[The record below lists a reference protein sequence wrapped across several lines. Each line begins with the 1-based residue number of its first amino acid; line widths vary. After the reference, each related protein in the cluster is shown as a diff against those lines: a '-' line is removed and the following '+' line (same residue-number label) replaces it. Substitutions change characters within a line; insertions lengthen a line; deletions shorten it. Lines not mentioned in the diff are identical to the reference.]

1 MTRKALR
8 IGILI
13 GLLVALLLGAAGYV
27 YFVGTRTVLEHAEAL
42 SLSRVRAARLADGDT
57 LRLFFVSNRVS
68 NQASN
73 RVALADSADKA
84 LDASFTSQ
92 RQSELTLGSFD
103 ITVEPTLGLGMLLNA
118 SDWLINEEIQLHD
131 VQALSRPA
139 FVGELREQVLA
150 SSYRSLL
157 VVVHGYRETFPS
169 ALRKTA
175 FLSHVLDIDT
185 PVLLFD
191 WPGDQ
196 GASLSGYR
204 AARRVATASGAEL
217 AVALDLV
224 LEQVAPERVWIIANS
239 LGGQVVVDAFHQLAA
254 NAEYAD
260 RGTEIENV
268 VLTAPDVGR
277 REFDERFRGEVEA
290 LADNLTVYVSS
301 NDRALLVSRLVNRGR
316 RLGESTLDPIDPD
329 QAEVA
334 ASFAALMQPADR
346 RLTLVDVT
354 PVNRTR
360 NFHNFGLETPEFFD
374 DLFLRLT
381 EKDLPRGRR
390 LHFLETSDRRRYFVL
405 TGGR

>member
-8 IGILI
+8 IGILL
-13 GLLVALLLGAAGYV
+13 GLAAALLIGAGAYV

-42 SLSRVRAARLADGDT
+42 SLSRMQAARLDGSDT
-57 LRLFFVSNRVS
+57 LRLFY
-68 NQASN
+68 ASN
-73 RVALADSADKA
+73 RAPSSAAD
-84 LDASFTSQ
+84 DAAPDRRFSSQ
-92 RQSELTLGSFD
+92 RQAELTLGSFD
-103 ITVEPTLGLGMLLNA
+103 IAVEPTLGLGMLMNP
-118 SDWLINEEIQLHD
+118 SDWLINEEIQLRA
-131 VQALSRPA
+131 VRGLSRPA
-139 FVGELREQVLA
+139 FSGELREQVLA

-196 GASLSGYR
+196 GASLTGYR
-204 AARRVATASGAEL
+204 RARRVATESGAEL
-217 AVALDLV
+217 AAALQLISGQVEPQRIWLV
-224 LEQVAPERVWIIANS
+224 ANS
-239 LGGQVVVDAFHQLAA
+239 LGAQVVVDAFHHLAA
-254 NAEYAD
+254 DAD
-260 RGTEIENV
+260 FADLETEIENI

-277 REFDERFRGEVEA
+277 RDFDERFRTEVEA
-290 LADNLTVYVSS
+290 LADNLTIYVSS

-316 RLGESTLDPIDPD
+316 RLGESTLDPSNPD
-329 QAEVA
+329 QAQVA
-334 ASFAALMQPADR
+334 ASFAALMEPADR

-381 EKDLPRGRR
+381 ETGLPRGRR
-390 LHFLETSDRRRYFVL
+390 LHFVETPEQRRYFVL
-405 TGGR
+405 TRGR

>member
-8 IGILI
+8 IGILL
-13 GLLVALLLGAAGYV
+13 GLAAALLIGAGAYV

-42 SLSRVRAARLADGDT
+42 SLSRMQAARLDGSDT
-57 LRLFFVSNRVS
+57 LRLFY
-68 NQASN
+68 ASN
-73 RVALADSADKA
+73 RAPSSAAD
-84 LDASFTSQ
+84 DAAPDRRFSSQ
-92 RQSELTLGSFD
+92 RQAELTLGSFD
-103 ITVEPTLGLGMLLNA
+103 IAVEPTLGLGMLMNP
-118 SDWLINEEIQLHD
+118 SDWLINEEIQLRA
-131 VQALSRPA
+131 VRGLSRPA
-139 FVGELREQVLA
+139 FSGELREQVLA

-157 VVVHGYRETFPS
+157 VVVHGYRETFAS

-196 GASLSGYR
+196 GASLTGYR
-204 AARRVATASGAEL
+204 RARRVATESGAEL
-217 AVALDLV
+217 AAALQLISGQVEPQRIWLV
-224 LEQVAPERVWIIANS
+224 ANS
-239 LGGQVVVDAFHQLAA
+239 LGAQVVVDAFHHLAA
-254 NAEYAD
+254 DAD
-260 RGTEIENV
+260 FADLEAEIENI

-277 REFDERFRGEVEA
+277 RDFDERFRTEVEA
-290 LADNLTVYVSS
+290 LADNLTIYVSS

-316 RLGESTLDPIDPD
+316 RLGESTLDPSNPD
-329 QAEVA
+329 QAQVA
-334 ASFAALMQPADR
+334 ASFAALMEPADR

-381 EKDLPRGRR
+381 ETGLPRGRR
-390 LHFLETSDRRRYFVL
+390 LHFVETPEQRRYFVL
-405 TGGR
+405 TRGR

>member
-8 IGILI
+8 IGILL
-13 GLLVALLLGAAGYV
+13 GLAAALLIGAGAYV

-42 SLSRVRAARLADGDT
+42 SLSRMQAARLDGSDT
-57 LRLFFVSNRVS
+57 LRLFY
-68 NQASN
+68 ASN
-73 RVALADSADKA
+73 RAPSSAAD
-84 LDASFTSQ
+84 DAAPDRRFSSQ
-92 RQSELTLGSFD
+92 RQAELTLGSFD
-103 ITVEPTLGLGMLLNA
+103 IAVEPTLGLGMLMNP
-118 SDWLINEEIQLHD
+118 SDWLINEEIQLRA
-131 VQALSRPA
+131 VRGLSRPA
-139 FVGELREQVLA
+139 FSGELREQVLA

-196 GASLSGYR
+196 GASLTGYR
-204 AARRVATASGAEL
+204 RARRVATASGAEL
-217 AVALDLV
+217 AAALELISGQVEPQRIWLV
-224 LEQVAPERVWIIANS
+224 ANS
-239 LGGQVVVDAFHQLAA
+239 LGAQVVVDAFHYLAA
-254 NAEYAD
+254 DAD
-260 RGTEIENV
+260 FADLETEIENI

-277 REFDERFRGEVEA
+277 RDFDERFRTEVEA

-316 RLGESTLDPIDPD
+316 RLGESTLDPSNPD
-329 QAEVA
+329 QAQVA
-334 ASFAALMQPADR
+334 ASFAALMEPADR

-381 EKDLPRGRR
+381 ETGLPRGRR
-390 LHFLETSDRRRYFVL
+390 LHFVETPEQRRYFVL
-405 TGGR
+405 TRGR

>member
-8 IGILI
+8 IGILL
-13 GLLVALLLGAAGYV
+13 GLAAALLLGAGAYV

-42 SLSRVRAARLADGDT
+42 SLSRMQAARLDGSDT
-57 LRLFFVSNRVS
+57 LRLFY
-68 NQASN
+68 ASN
-73 RVALADSADKA
+73 RAPSSAAD
-84 LDASFTSQ
+84 DAAPDRRFSSQ
-92 RQSELTLGSFD
+92 RQAELTLGSFD
-103 ITVEPTLGLGMLLNA
+103 IAVEPTLGLGMLMNP
-118 SDWLINEEIQLHD
+118 SDWLINEEIRLRA
-131 VQALSRPA
+131 VRGLSRPA
-139 FVGELREQVLA
+139 FSGELREQVLA

-196 GASLSGYR
+196 GASLTGYR
-204 AARRVATASGAEL
+204 RARRVATASGAEL
-217 AVALDLV
+217 AAALQLIV
-224 LEQVAPERVWIIANS
+224 EQVEPQRVWLIANS
-239 LGGQVVVDAFHQLAA
+239 LGGQVVVDALYHLAA
-254 NAEYAD
+254 DPGFAD
-260 RGTEIENV
+260 RQTEMENI

-277 REFDERFRGEVEA
+277 REFDERFRAEIEA

-316 RLGESTLDPIDPD
+316 RLGESTLNPRNPD
-329 QAEVA
+329 QAQVA
-334 ASFAALMQPADR
+334 ASFAALMEPADR

-360 NFHNFGLETPEFFD
+360 KFHNFGLETPEFFD

-381 EKDLPRGRR
+381 ETDLPQGRR
-390 LHFLETSDRRRYFVL
+390 LHFVETRDGRRYFVL
-405 TGGR
+405 TRGR

>member
-8 IGILI
+8 IGILL
-13 GLLVALLLGAAGYV
+13 GLAAALLIGAGAYV

-42 SLSRVRAARLADGDT
+42 SLSRMQAARLDGSDT
-57 LRLFFVSNRVS
+57 LRLFY
-68 NQASN
+68 ASN
-73 RVALADSADKA
+73 RAPSSAAD
-84 LDASFTSQ
+84 DAAPDRRFSSQ
-92 RQSELTLGSFD
+92 RQAELTLGSFD
-103 ITVEPTLGLGMLLNA
+103 IAVEPTLGLGMLMNP
-118 SDWLINEEIQLHD
+118 SDWLINEEIQLRA
-131 VQALSRPA
+131 VRGLSRPA
-139 FVGELREQVLA
+139 FSGELREQVLA

-196 GASLSGYR
+196 GASLTGYR
-204 AARRVATASGAEL
+204 RARRVATESGAEL
-217 AVALDLV
+217 AAALQLISGQVEPQRIWLV
-224 LEQVAPERVWIIANS
+224 ANS
-239 LGGQVVVDAFHQLAA
+239 LGAQVVVDAFHHLAA
-254 NAEYAD
+254 DAD
-260 RGTEIENV
+260 FADLEAEIENI

-277 REFDERFRGEVEA
+277 RDFDERFRTEVEA
-290 LADNLTVYVSS
+290 LADNLTIYVSS

-316 RLGESTLDPIDPD
+316 RLGESTLDPSNPD
-329 QAEVA
+329 QAQVA
-334 ASFAALMQPADR
+334 ASFAALMEPADR

-381 EKDLPRGRR
+381 ETGLPRGRR
-390 LHFLETSDRRRYFVL
+390 LHFVETPEQRRYFVL
-405 TGGR
+405 TRGR

>member
-8 IGILI
+8 IGILL
-13 GLLVALLLGAAGYV
+13 GLAAALLIGAGAYV

-42 SLSRVRAARLADGDT
+42 SLSRMQAARLDGSDT
-57 LRLFFVSNRVS
+57 LRLFY
-68 NQASN
+68 ASN
-73 RVALADSADKA
+73 RAPSSAAD
-84 LDASFTSQ
+84 DAAPDRRFSSQ
-92 RQSELTLGSFD
+92 RQAELTLGSFD
-103 ITVEPTLGLGMLLNA
+103 IAVEPTLGLGMLMNP
-118 SDWLINEEIQLHD
+118 SDWLINEEIQLRA
-131 VQALSRPA
+131 VRGLSRPA
-139 FVGELREQVLA
+139 FSGELREQVLA

-196 GASLSGYR
+196 GASLTGYR
-204 AARRVATASGAEL
+204 RARRVATASGAEL
-217 AVALDLV
+217 AAALELISGQVEPQRIWLV
-224 LEQVAPERVWIIANS
+224 ANS
-239 LGGQVVVDAFHQLAA
+239 LGAQVVVDAFHHLAA
-254 NAEYAD
+254 DAD
-260 RGTEIENV
+260 FADLEAEIENI

-277 REFDERFRGEVEA
+277 RDFDERFRTEVEA
-290 LADNLTVYVSS
+290 LADNLTIYVSS

-316 RLGESTLDPIDPD
+316 RLGESTLDPSNPD
-329 QAEVA
+329 QAQVA
-334 ASFAALMQPADR
+334 ASFAALMEPADR

-381 EKDLPRGRR
+381 ETGLPRGRR
-390 LHFLETSDRRRYFVL
+390 LHFVETPEQRRYFVL
-405 TGGR
+405 TRGR

>member
-8 IGILI
+8 IGILL
-13 GLLVALLLGAAGYV
+13 GLAAALLIGAGAYV

-42 SLSRVRAARLADGDT
+42 SLSRMQAARLDGSDT
-57 LRLFFVSNRVS
+57 LRLFY
-68 NQASN
+68 ASN
-73 RVALADSADKA
+73 RAPSSAAD
-84 LDASFTSQ
+84 DAAPDRRFSSQ
-92 RQSELTLGSFD
+92 RQAELTLGSFD
-103 ITVEPTLGLGMLLNA
+103 IAVEPTLGLGMLMNP
-118 SDWLINEEIQLHD
+118 SDWLINEEIQLRA
-131 VQALSRPA
+131 VRGLSRPA
-139 FVGELREQVLA
+139 FSGELREQVLA

-196 GASLSGYR
+196 GASLTGYR
-204 AARRVATASGAEL
+204 RARRVATASGAEL
-217 AVALDLV
+217 AAALELISGQVEPQRIWLV
-224 LEQVAPERVWIIANS
+224 ANS
-239 LGGQVVVDAFHQLAA
+239 LGAQVVVDAFHHLAA
-254 NAEYAD
+254 DADFAD
-260 RGTEIENV
+260 RQTEMENI

-277 REFDERFRGEVEA
+277 RDFDERFRTEVEA

-316 RLGESTLDPIDPD
+316 RLGESTLDPSNPD
-329 QAEVA
+329 QARVA
-334 ASFAALMQPADR
+334 ASFAALMEPADR

-381 EKDLPRGRR
+381 ETGLPRGRR
-390 LHFLETSDRRRYFVL
+390 LHFVETPEQRRYFVL
-405 TGGR
+405 TRGR

>member
-1 MTRKALR
+1 MGPVPVTRKTLR
-8 IGILI
+8 IVLWL
-13 GLLVALLLGAAGYV
+13 GLAVALLLGAGAYL
-27 YFVGTRTVLEHAEAL
+27 YFVGTRTLLEHAEAL
-42 SLSRVRAARLADGDT
+42 SFSRMRAARIEGSDS
-57 LRLFFVSNRVS
+57 LRLFY
-68 NQASN
+68 ASN
-73 RVALADSADKA
+73 RVPGPNPANTESDGRFS
-84 LDASFTSQ
+84 SQ
-92 RQSELTLGSFD
+92 RRADLELGSFD
-103 ITVEPTLGLGMLLNA
+103 IAVEPTLGLGMLINP
-118 SDWLINEEIQLHD
+118 SDWLINEEIRL
-131 VQALSRPA
+131 QAVRTLSRPA
-139 FVGELREQVLA
+139 FSGELRKQVLA

-157 VVVHGYRETFPS
+157 VVLHGYRETFPS

-204 AARRVATASGAEL
+204 RARQVATASGAEL
-217 AVALDLV
+217 AAV
-224 LEQVAPERVWIIANS
+224 LELVVEQVGPERIWLIANS
-239 LGGQVVVDAFHQLAA
+239 LGGQVVVDAFHDLAA
-254 NAEYAD
+254 EAEFAD
-260 RGTEIENV
+260 RRPEIENV

-290 LADNLTVYVSS
+290 LAANLTVYVSS
-301 NDRALLVSRLVNRGR
+301 NDRALLVSRLLNRGR
-316 RLGESTLDPIDPD
+316 RLGESTLDPSNPD
-329 QAEVA
+329 QAQVA
-334 ASFAALMQPADR
+334 ASFAALIEPADR

-390 LHFLETSDRRRYFVL
+390 LHFVETPDRRRYFVL
-405 TGGR
+405 TRGR

>member
-8 IGILI
+8 IGILL
-13 GLLVALLLGAAGYV
+13 GLAAALLIGAGAYV

-42 SLSRVRAARLADGDT
+42 SLSRMQAARLDGSDT
-57 LRLFFVSNRVS
+57 LRLFY
-68 NQASN
+68 ASN
-73 RVALADSADKA
+73 RAPSSAAD
-84 LDASFTSQ
+84 DAAPDRRFSSQ
-92 RQSELTLGSFD
+92 RQAELTVGSFD
-103 ITVEPTLGLGMLLNA
+103 IAVEPTLGLGMLMNP
-118 SDWLINEEIQLHD
+118 SDWLINEEIQLRA
-131 VQALSRPA
+131 VRGLSRPA
-139 FVGELREQVLA
+139 FSGELREQVLA

-196 GASLSGYR
+196 GASLTGYR
-204 AARRVATASGAEL
+204 RARRVATASGAEL
-217 AVALDLV
+217 AAALELISGQVEPQRIWLV
-224 LEQVAPERVWIIANS
+224 ANS
-239 LGGQVVVDAFHQLAA
+239 LGAQVVVDAFHHLAA
-254 NAEYAD
+254 DADFAD
-260 RGTEIENV
+260 RQTEMENI

-277 REFDERFRGEVEA
+277 RDFDERFRTEVEA
-290 LADNLTVYVSS
+290 LADNLTIYVSS

-316 RLGESTLDPIDPD
+316 RLGESTLDPSNPD
-329 QAEVA
+329 QAQVA
-334 ASFAALMQPADR
+334 ASFAALMEPADR

-381 EKDLPRGRR
+381 ETGLPRGRR
-390 LHFLETSDRRRYFVL
+390 LHFVETPEQRRYFVL
-405 TGGR
+405 TRGR

>member
-8 IGILI
+8 IGILL
-13 GLLVALLLGAAGYV
+13 GLAAALLIGAGAYV

-42 SLSRVRAARLADGDT
+42 SLSRMQAARLDGSDT
-57 LRLFFVSNRVS
+57 LRLFY
-68 NQASN
+68 ASN
-73 RVALADSADKA
+73 RAPSSATD
-84 LDASFTSQ
+84 DAAPDRRFSSQ
-92 RQSELTLGSFD
+92 RQAELTLGSFD
-103 ITVEPTLGLGMLLNA
+103 IAVEPTLGLGMLMNP
-118 SDWLINEEIQLHD
+118 SDWLINEEIQLRA
-131 VQALSRPA
+131 VRGLSRPA
-139 FVGELREQVLA
+139 FSGELREQVLA

-196 GASLSGYR
+196 GASLTGYR
-204 AARRVATASGAEL
+204 RARRVATESGAEL
-217 AVALDLV
+217 AAALQLISGQVEPQRIWLV
-224 LEQVAPERVWIIANS
+224 ANS
-239 LGGQVVVDAFHQLAA
+239 LGAQVVVDAFHHLAA
-254 NAEYAD
+254 DAD
-260 RGTEIENV
+260 FADLEAEIENI

-277 REFDERFRGEVEA
+277 RDFDERFRTEVEA

-316 RLGESTLDPIDPD
+316 RLGESTLDPSNPD
-329 QAEVA
+329 QAQVA
-334 ASFAALMQPADR
+334 ASFAALMEPADR

-381 EKDLPRGRR
+381 ETGLPRGRR
-390 LHFLETSDRRRYFVL
+390 LHFVETPEQRRYFVL
-405 TGGR
+405 TRGR